1 VKLAGLARFSSVLG
15 ATVWVLGLP
24 LVVASS
30 VPFASDGTFFLF
42 GLVSVL
48 LGLAVMPIAL
58 TYPPRSP
65 GWLISVVRGVGV
77 MACVALVATGVLL
90 VGGSTGLL
98 GNRAPSWISGAPLVG
113 LIGFFVWVL
122 LASYSAH
129 RSTTFGRWVFWLGIL
144 AAASVLV
151 PIVISVLVFFL
162 DPGFMDTNATIPL
175 SLLSAVLTWWC
186 LPIWLIA
193 LAARRSVT
201 DRSGTSQP
209 SAAA

>member
-1 VKLAGLARFSSVLG
+1 MRLVTVGRFSAVLG
-15 ATVWVLGLP
+15 AIVWLLGLP
-24 LVVASS
+24 LIAVSA
-30 VPFASDGTFFLF
+30 VPFTSDATFFVF
-42 GLVSVL
+42 GLLSVL
-48 LGLAVMPIAL
+48 LGLAGTPIAL
-58 TYPPRSP
+58 TYPASSP
-65 GWLISVVRGVGV
+65 TRLISIVRGIGV
-77 MACVALVATGVLL
+77 MACIALVATGVLL

-98 GNRAPSWISGAPLVG
+98 GNRAPSWISGAQVVG

-122 LASYSAH
+122 LASYSAR

-151 PIVISVLVFFL
+151 PIVITVLVFFL

-193 LAARRSVT
+193 LAARRSVP
-201 DRSGTSQP
+201 DQSGTSQP